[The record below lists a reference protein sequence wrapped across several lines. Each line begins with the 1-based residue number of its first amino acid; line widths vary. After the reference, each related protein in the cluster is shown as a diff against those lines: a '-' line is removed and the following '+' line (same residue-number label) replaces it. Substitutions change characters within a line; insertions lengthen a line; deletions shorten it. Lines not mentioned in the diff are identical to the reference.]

1 MFGKL
6 SAAGLVGVVCLAGPA
21 AAQTAVPSGPP
32 PSWESL
38 IPCAQKAD
46 PAEGFKCYQVALRA
60 AGYVPNPQVVAE
72 DRRRRFGLPLP
83 SIGHKGPPK
92 TEPKLAQAQAQPG
105 PGPTAAAPRAP
116 AAAPE
121 ESEDRVTV
129 TLEQVALIPPLNRLL
144 LVTTDGGIWQQTD
157 SETVAPLPRPGQ
169 TMTVLK
175 GSISGFF
182 CQFDK
187 RTKVRCTR
195 TH

>member
-6 SAAGLVGVVCLAGPA
+6 SAAGLFAAAVLAGPA

-38 IPCAQKAD
+38 IPCAQKSD
-46 PAEGFKCYQVALRA
+46 PAEGFKCYQAALRA
-60 AGYVPNPQVVAE
+60 AGYTPNAQVVAE
-72 DRRRRFGLPLP
+72 DRRKRFGLPLP
-83 SIGHKGPPK
+83 SIGHKPAAKP
-92 TEPKLAQAQAQPG
+92 EPKIAQAQP
-105 PGPTAAAPRAP
+105 APRP
-116 AAAPE
+116 AATQPPASPAPVE
-121 ESEDRVTV
+121 EAEDRVAV
-129 TLEQVALIPPLNRLL
+129 VLEQVAIIPPLNRLL
-144 LVTTDGGIWQQTD
+144 LVTKEGAIWQQTD

-169 TMTVLK
+169 TMTVVK
-175 GSISGFF
+175 GSINGFF